1 MAACVTQD
9 RHSGGYD
16 CQFVDIP
23 RDADVICKICQIP
36 SREPQISVCCG
47 HTFCKSCLDTANS
60 VVGSTIVAKVFEQ
73 AVGPGVL
80 QTFSTCA
87 VKH

>member
-1 MAACVTQD
+1 MKFGEAIRSIFTD
-9 RHSGGYD
+9 
-16 CQFVDIP
+16 
-23 RDADVICKICQIP
+23 
-36 SREPQISVCCG
+36 
-47 HTFCKSCLDTANS
+47 
-60 VVGSTIVAKVFEQ
+60 VAKVFEQ